1 MMGQPAA
8 GGCQMVHWGSQL
20 LHLPANS
27 AETTGASAHDLC
39 LNALSTETSIYNSLC
54 SIQEAILQR
63 SVEAGCGPSFW
74 PIPLRKKNCTKMHD
88 NATVQLGL

>member
-27 AETTGASAHDLC
+27 AETSTGASAHELC
-39 LNALSTETSIYNSLC
+39 LNALSTETSIIINLQQSMFYSRSDLAKIGGDRLLLANPS
-54 SIQEAILQR
+54 QE
-63 SVEAGCGPSFW
+63 EA
-74 PIPLRKKNCTKMHD
+74 LHQD
-88 NATVQLGL
+88 A